1 MQRMW
6 KYVKK
11 YIAIFIAAFVN
22 IISIIEFYSK
32 YNNILTALLYTAP
45 ICLLCLLIAFI
56 SLFIDFWKRGKA
68 LLESQ
73 DKLIK
78 LKNEYEDLS
87 KRHKAISSQYTD
99 KKNENHE
106 MSNSLQTFIVK
117 WLVLGVTIDH
127 ASKDKKNNRI
137 KEIQDMH
144 KKLSENMVDRSSY
157 KEK

>member
-1 MQRMW
+1 MK
-6 KYVKK
+6 KYV
-11 YIAIFIAAFVN
+11 AIFIAAFVN

-68 LLESQ
+68 LLKSE

-87 KRHKAISSQYTD
+87 KRHKAISSQYAD
-99 KKNENHE
+99 KKNENNE
-106 MSNSLQTFIVK
+106 ISKSFQIFIEK
-117 WLVLGVTIDH
+117 WLALGIAIDH
-127 ASKDKKNNRI
+127 AAKDKKNNRI
-137 KEIQDMH
+137 KEIQDFH
-144 KKLSENMVDRSSY
+144 KKLSENIIDKSSY